1 MSHFVVG
8 VKETAKISSDSGQTL
23 PPHGTSPLLLP
34 SIKLPRTC
42 TSPSIPCTAPSIPR
56 TSPSIHPEAPPGATG
71 SGSPSRLR
79 SERQRPLLAA
89 VFSHPTSSQVQQPA
103 AASMTQQPSLSSMM
117 ATNSTPPIQLFTQM
131 LETCREE
138 AREAQS
144 LPSNIAPPGKKK
156 LFPVFKFLLY
166 RISTT

>member
-34 SIKLPRTC
+34 SIKLSR

-56 TSPSIHPEAPPGATG
+56 TSPSIHPETPPGATG

-103 AASMTQQPSLSSMM
+103 AVSMTQQPSLSSTTT
-117 ATNSTPPIQLFTQM
+117 TNSTPPIQSLTQTF
-131 LETCREE
+131 ETCREE
-138 AREAQS
+138 ARETQS

-156 LFPVFKFLLY
+156 LFPVFKILFY
-166 RISTT
+166 RISAT